1 MTAITI
7 DTGKKS
13 ACLDKLINGINWK
26 YNSRYWTS
34 GLRSSARS
42 FQWCSSNG
50 SFVDPKL
57 WLDQEPS
64 NTNGDENCAQLV
76 ITKSNSSARLNDNHC
91 GRINAF
97 ACQLSFILFLNLLLK
112 CIIRIPILILHL
124 LNRDPQH
131 QNLLVKRPFVQTL
144 HARKMFATPILFMTH
159 SFEIFLSIFQNELLD
174 STFQL
179 TFFLTSEEVLK
190 KYSSYHKSII
200 TRLPGQTPLANPLHI
215 HIKEQGLIAET
226 PFFSAFAN
234 IALFLTGFYKNM
246 TSYI

>member
-1 MTAITI
+1 MERCCSLGMAPITI

-34 GLRSSARS
+34 GLRSSEKS
-42 FQWCSSNG
+42 FQWCSSIG
-50 SFVDPKL
+50 SSVDLKL

-97 ACQLSFILFLNLLLK
+97 ACQLSLILLPNLHLK
-112 CIIRIPILILHL
+112 CIIRIPILILLL

-131 QNLLVKRPFVQTL
+131 QNLRVKRPFVQTL
-144 HARKMFATPILFMTH
+144 HARKMFATHILFMTH
-159 SFEIFLSIFQNELLD
+159 SFERFFSNFQN
-174 STFQL
+174 
-179 TFFLTSEEVLK
+179 
-190 KYSSYHKSII
+190 
-200 TRLPGQTPLANPLHI
+200 R
-215 HIKEQGLIAET
+215 
-226 PFFSAFAN
+226 
-234 IALFLTGFYKNM
+234 
-246 TSYI
+246 